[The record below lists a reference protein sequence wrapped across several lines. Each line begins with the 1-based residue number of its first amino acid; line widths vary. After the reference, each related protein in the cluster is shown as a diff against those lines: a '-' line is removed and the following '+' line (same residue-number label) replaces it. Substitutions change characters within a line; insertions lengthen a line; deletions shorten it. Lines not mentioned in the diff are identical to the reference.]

1 MNLLKRHII
10 LPNEKKHMHMLRA
23 MMRAI
28 RQATHTLLFTTRL
41 SAAARLLSSGTLL
54 CGGTLLLCSALASCT
69 PAEDVTDTGNPTLP
83 ADAEVPLSVQS
94 VDIEG
99 GLEVLTRTKE
109 KTGATTKTS
118 AATDTRAAGETRA
131 AMPETRA
138 TTYTELKT
146 KGDVINILRLSNDDY
161 PTAITTGVKYRYNGT
176 SWEPVSYN
184 YQTGFTEDP
193 TLAIKLGAK
202 DSKDLLYAFYAPDS
216 TYRFT
221 IYNNGEISLNDIS
234 SILDMR
240 WYKKGKENNA
250 TVDRYDICYSAAG
263 EAQAVSPATEVYNFH
278 PGVKFSMKRLFTQL
292 GIKVTRGD
300 NYAGVGEIGIII
312 WPKNAKFN
320 SSGYFDTKTGTLTR
334 VNPYGGRATSSHELG
349 DPVRHYF
356 DLPKAGDV
364 YEDGVLMYPPGLQL
378 DANMSMGN
386 FSFVVDIEADGIKLA
401 DLSIPYSQLEMLMNA
416 SRNNFDMKAG
426 TKYVLNLKLD
436 YRSLELEGV
445 QVAQW
450 EAKTLA
456 DTEAGFELDLPGVG
470 IQVAKAD
477 INETTS
483 TIAGN
488 AMACTENDK
497 ELLSQLIWASGN
509 AKTHSSSPSLS
520 YEWEAQQEGVGE
532 LYNWDTAVDIC
543 KYFGEEHY
551 DLDPNLSNID
561 QFGTGWR
568 LPTQTELDALS
579 HCRGNEDA
587 SKNGAWFMNSTKGVL
602 LPWTITQAG
611 AGGRIVA
618 SNYWSGTESGSNAYC
633 LRQASGGKQNT
644 YITTMAKNEKNAVRC
659 VKKPKGN

>member
-10 LPNEKKHMHMLRA
+10 LTNEKKHMHM
-23 MMRAI
+23 MRAI
-28 RQATHTLLFTTRL
+28 RRATHTLL

-54 CGGTLLLCSALASCT
+54 CGSTLLLCSALASCT
-69 PAEDVTDTGNPTLP
+69 PAEDATDTGNPTLP

-99 GLEVLTRTKE
+99 GLEVLTR
-109 KTGATTKTS
+109 
-118 AATDTRAAGETRA
+118 
-131 AMPETRA
+131 A
-138 TTYTELKT
+138 TTYTPLQTE
-146 KGDVINILRLSNDDY
+146 GSVINIFRLSNADY
-161 PTAITTGVKYRYNGT
+161 PNAITAPVSYRYNGT
-176 SWEPVSYN
+176 SWMPGTYKTMLLFE
-184 YQTGFTEDP
+184 EDP
-193 TLAIKLGAK
+193 TKAIKLGAK
-202 DSKDLLYAFYAPDS
+202 DSRELFYAFYVPRGYYS
-216 TYRFT
+216 FYLT
-221 IYNNGEISLNDIS
+221 GSKISLNSSS
-234 SILDMR
+234 SILDMK
-240 WYKKGKENNA
+240 WYKKNKRDTNDNSVA
-250 TVDRYDICYSAAG
+250 KYDICYSVAG

-278 PGVKFSMKRLFTQL
+278 PGVKFPMKRLYTQL

-300 NYAGVGEIGIII
+300 NYAGAGEIGIII
-312 WPKNAKFN
+312 RPDNATFTN
-320 SSGYFDTKTGTLTR
+320 SGNFDPTTGKLTDVR
-334 VNPYGGRATSSHELG
+334 PYGGKATNSHENS
-349 DPVRHYF
+349 PAQYHYF

-386 FSFVVDIEADGIKLA
+386 FSLVVDIEADGIKLA

-416 SRNNFDMKAG
+416 SRNNFDMQAG
-426 TKYVLNLKLD
+426 IKYVLNLKLD

-450 EAKTLA
+450 DTKTLA
-456 DTEAGFELDLPGVG
+456 DAEAGFELDLPGVG

-488 AMACTENDK
+488 AMVCTENDK
-497 ELLSQLIWASGN
+497 ELLSELIWASGN
-509 AKTHSSSPSLS
+509 AKTHSSSPHFS

-532 LYNWDTAVDIC
+532 LFSWATAVDIC

-568 LPTQTELDALS
+568 LPTKTELDALS
-579 HCRGNEDA
+579 HCRGNDDM

-602 LPWTITQAG
+602 LPWTITQSG
-611 AGGRIVA
+611 AGDRLVA

-633 LRQASGGKQNT
+633 LRQASGSKANT
-644 YITTMAKNEKNAVRC
+644 YITTMAKSEKNAVRC
-659 VKKPKGN
+659 VKKAKGN

>member
-1 MNLLKRHII
+1 MLLA
-10 LPNEKKHMHMLRA
+10 L
-23 MMRAI
+23 MRAI
-28 RQATHTLLFTTRL
+28 RRSAHTLLLTTLL
-41 SAAARLLSSGTLL
+41 SAAARLLL
-54 CGGTLLLCSALASCT
+54 CGSTLLLCSALASCT

-146 KGDVINILRLSNDDY
+146 KGDVINILRLPNDDY
-161 PTAITTGVKYRYNGT
+161 PTEITTGVKYRYNGT
-176 SWEPVSYN
+176 SWEPGTYTNRV
-184 YQTGFTEDP
+184 FTADP
-193 TLAIKLGAK
+193 KQAIKLGAK

-216 TYRFT
+216 TYQFEV
-221 IYNNGEISLNDIS
+221 YNGEISLNPMYIT
-234 SILDMR
+234 DMR
-240 WYKKGKENNA
+240 WYKKGKKNDTSYSVA
-250 TVDRYDICYSAAG
+250 KYDFCYSAAG

-278 PGVKFSMKRLFTQL
+278 PGVKFSMKRLLTQL

-312 WPKNAKFN
+312 WPKNAKFT
-320 SSGYFDTKTGTLTR
+320 SSGYFDTKTGTLTG
-334 VNPYGGRATSSHELG
+334 VNPYGGTATSSHEGG

-364 YEDGVLMYPPGLQL
+364 YEDGVLMFPPGLKL
-378 DANMSMGN
+378 DAGKSMGN
-386 FSFVVDIEADGIKLA
+386 FSLVVDIEADGIKLA

-416 SRNNFDMKAG
+416 ARNNFDMKAG
-426 TKYVLNLKLD
+426 IKYVLNLKLD

-450 EAKTLA
+450 DAKTLA
-456 DTEAGFELDLPGVG
+456 DAEAGFELDLPGVG

-477 INETTS
+477 INETT
-483 TIAGN
+483 TATGQP
-488 AMACTENDK
+488 MACTENDK

-509 AKTHSSSPSLS
+509 AKTHSSSPYFS
-520 YEWEAQQEGVGE
+520 YEWEAQQEGVGD
-532 LYNWDTAVDIC
+532 LFSWDTAVDIC

-568 LPTQTELDALS
+568 LPTKIELDALS
-579 HCRGNEDA
+579 HCRGNDDI
-587 SKNGAWFMNSTKGVL
+587 SKNGAWFMNSTTGVL
-602 LPWTITQAG
+602 LPWTITDPMS
-611 AGGRIVA
+611 GGRIVI
-618 SNYWSGTESGSNAYC
+618 SNYWSGTESGSAAYC
-633 LRQASGGKQNT
+633 LRQASGSKTNT
-644 YITTMAKNEKNAVRC
+644 YVTTMAKSEKNAVRC
-659 VKKPKGN
+659 VKKPK

>member
-10 LPNEKKHMHMLRA
+10 LTNEKKQNRQMLLA
-23 MMRAI
+23 LMRAI
-28 RQATHTLLFTTRL
+28 RRTTHTLLLTTLL
-41 SAAARLLSSGTLL
+41 SAAARLLL
-54 CGGTLLLCSALASCT
+54 CGSTLLLCSALASCT

-109 KTGATTKTS
+109 KTGTTTKTS
-118 AATDTRAAGETRA
+118 AATDTRVAGETRA

-146 KGDVINILRLSNDDY
+146 KGDVINILRLPNDDY
-161 PTAITTGVKYRYNGT
+161 PTEITEGVKYRYNGT
-176 SWEPVSYN
+176 SWEPGTYTNRV
-184 YQTGFTEDP
+184 FTADP
-193 TLAIKLGAK
+193 TQAIKLGAK
-202 DSKDLLYAFYAPDS
+202 DSRELFYAFYAPDS

-221 IYNNGEISLNDIS
+221 IYNNGEISLNDMS

-240 WYKKGKENNA
+240 WYKKGKEDFP
-250 TVDRYDICYSAAG
+250 TVDRYDICYSVAG

-292 GIKVTRGD
+292 GIKITRGD

-312 WPKNAKFN
+312 WPKNAKFI

-334 VNPYGGRATSSHELG
+334 VNPYGGTATSSHELG
-349 DPVRHYF
+349 APVRHYF

-364 YEDGVLMYPPGLQL
+364 YEDGVLMYPPGLKL
-378 DANMSMGN
+378 DAGMSMGN
-386 FSFVVDIEADGIKLA
+386 FSLVVDIEADGIKLA

-416 SRNNFDMKAG
+416 ARNNFDMQAG
-426 TKYVLNLKLD
+426 IKYVLNLKLD

-456 DTEAGFELDLPGVG
+456 DAEAGFELDLPGVG

-477 INETTS
+477 INETTVA
-483 TIAGN
+483 TGQP
-488 AMACTENDK
+488 MACTENDK
-497 ELLSQLIWASGN
+497 ELLSELIWASGN
-509 AKTHSSSPSLS
+509 AKTHSSSPSFS

-532 LYNWDTAVDIC
+532 LFSWATAVDIC

-568 LPTQTELDALS
+568 LPTKTELDALS
-579 HCRGNEDA
+579 HCRGNDDM

-602 LPWTITQAG
+602 LPWTIPDPMS
-611 AGGRIVA
+611 GGRIVI

-633 LRQASGGKQNT
+633 LRQASGSKANT
-644 YITTMAKNEKNAVRC
+644 YITTMAKSEKNAVRC
-659 VKKPKGN
+659 VKKPK

>member
-10 LPNEKKHMHMLRA
+10 LTNEKKHMQMLLAIRA
-23 MMRAI
+23 MR
-28 RQATHTLLFTTRL
+28 RATHTLLFT
-41 SAAARLLSSGTLL
+41 
-54 CGGTLLLCSALASCT
+54 TLLLCSALASCT
-69 PAEDVTDTGNPTLP
+69 PAEDATDTGNPTLP

-109 KTGATTKTS
+109 NTGATTKTS

-161 PTAITTGVKYRYNGT
+161 PTAITEGVKYRYNGI
-176 SWEPVSYN
+176 SWEPGTYTNRV
-184 YQTGFTEDP
+184 FKADP
-193 TLAIKLGAK
+193 KQAIKLGAK
-202 DSKDLLYAFYAPDS
+202 DSRELLYAFYAPDS
-216 TYRFT
+216 TYRFN
-221 IYNNGEISLNDIS
+221 IYNSNGEISLNPMDIT
-234 SILDMR
+234 DMR
-240 WYKKGKENNA
+240 WYKKGKKNDTSYSVA
-250 TVDRYDICYSAAG
+250 KYDFCYSAAG

-278 PGVKFSMKRLFTQL
+278 PGVKFSMKRLLTQL

-320 SSGYFDTKTGTLTR
+320 SSGSFDTKTGTLTK
-334 VNPYGGRATSSHELG
+334 VNPYGGIATNSHERG
-349 DPVRHYF
+349 DPLRHYF
-356 DLPKAGDV
+356 DLPQAGDV
-364 YEDGVLMYPPGLQL
+364 YEDGVLMFPPGLKL
-378 DANMSMGN
+378 DNGMSMGN
-386 FSFVVDIEADGIKLA
+386 FSLVVDIEADGIKLA
-401 DLSIPYSQLEMLMNA
+401 DLTISYAKLEMLMNA
-416 SRNNFDMKAG
+416 AGNNFDMKAG

-450 EAKTLA
+450 ETKTLA
-456 DTEAGFELDLPGVG
+456 DAEAGFELDLPGVG

-477 INETTS
+477 INETTAA
-483 TIAGN
+483 AGN

-497 ELLSQLIWASGN
+497 ELLSELIWASGN
-509 AKTHSSSPSLS
+509 AKTHSSSPTFS

-568 LPTQTELDALS
+568 LPTKTELDALS
-579 HCRGNEDA
+579 HCRGYEDTG
-587 SKNGAWFMNSTKGVL
+587 KNGAWFMNSTKGVL
-602 LPWTITQAG
+602 LPWTITQPG

-633 LRQASGGKQNT
+633 LRQASGGKVNT
-644 YITTMAKNEKNAVRC
+644 FLTTMAKNEKNAVRC
-659 VKKPKGN
+659 VKKPK